1 MNRPPPPKTETE
13 NEPAP
18 KLVRRAVAGP
28 TRAVVAWSGWPDLGD
43 HARLGHAGVV
53 VAALALLCMAVVDRP
68 LAWSMKAQVQG
79 DMLALWEG
87 ITDLGVATGYV
98 VAAVLV
104 LLVGWMGVRVAAHES
119 TRRRCDI
126 LRRYAALLLGG
137 LALSGAVVNLTKI
150 VLGRQRPEYLFR
162 DGFYGFEPL
171 NFDTGANTFPSGHAQ
186 TIWVV
191 AAVLCIAFPRHRL
204 AICAV
209 AAVVALSRVVITEHY
224 LSDVLVGSYLGI
236 ASVVLLAPLILR
248 REAPA
253 SR

>member
-1 MNRPPPPKTETE
+1 MKRSPPPKTVTE
-13 NEPAP
+13 NEPSAGP
-18 KLVRRAVAGP
+18 VRRALAGL
-28 TRAVVAWSGWPDLGD
+28 TRGAAGWFGWTELGER
-43 HARLGHAGVV
+43 ARLGQAGVV
-53 VAALALLCMAVVDRP
+53 VAALALLCMAAVDRP
-68 LAWSMKAQVQG
+68 LARYMKAQVQG
-79 DMLALWEG
+79 DMLVLWEG
-87 ITDLGVATGYV
+87 VTDLGVATGYV

-104 LLVGWMGVRVAAHES
+104 LLAGWMGVRVAAHES
-119 TRRRCDI
+119 TRRRCDV
-126 LRRYAALLLGG
+126 LRRYAALLLAG

-204 AICAV
+204 ALCAV
-209 AAVVALSRVVITEHY
+209 AAVVALSRVVLTEHY

-248 REAPA
+248 REAPP
-253 SR
+253 SP